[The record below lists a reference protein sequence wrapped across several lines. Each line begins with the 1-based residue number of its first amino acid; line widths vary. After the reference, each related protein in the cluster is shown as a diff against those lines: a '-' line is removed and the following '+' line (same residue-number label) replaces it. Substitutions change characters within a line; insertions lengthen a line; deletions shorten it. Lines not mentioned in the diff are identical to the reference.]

1 MLTQSR
7 QFWNNLKPVT
17 KAIYGGTAV
26 VLMGIVAAVGYW
38 SSRTQYA
45 VLFSKLP
52 SEDAAAIVQKLD
64 ADHTSYKLSTDGTSI
79 LVPTDK
85 VQNIR
90 MNLAVAGLPQ
100 GAGKGYELFDTMSM
114 GATPFVQNMNFVR
127 AIQGELART
136 IMQLEP
142 VASARVH
149 IVQPDPTPFVREEK
163 PVTASVVIKTK
174 PGASLSRAATAGI
187 VALTASSVKGL
198 LPENVTVLDSDGR
211 VLSEKRDPK
220 GGMVS
225 NDQLNYQR
233 EVESHLAQNAQE
245 ILARLLGPGRAVV
258 RVTAEMSFRHLK
270 ETSEKFDPESK
281 VILRESVMS
290 SKIQAVPGPRG
301 PVGAISNIPAPP
313 VPVVAVPDPAPNK
326 RDETVETEY
335 AVSRVNRSQEEQ
347 QGVIDRLTVAV
358 MLIPPPGAGDAPADA
373 LGITPDEAQSLVKQ
387 AVGFKDGRDQI
398 QVSIGKVPGE
408 AQAEKAAA
416 NDVAIAGLPP
426 AHDFIAILR
435 VSSLGIAGLIAAV
448 MVFRTLR
455 RKQAPSGSATP
466 AFANADAGAGGMIEE
481 LSDLHAVAATIKAW
495 LEEPSVIRFDRTSPA
510 PRPRPNRREE
520 IRKNREEEDFGTLIH
535 ADLR

>member
-1 MLTQSR
+1 MLTQLR

-17 KAIYGGTAV
+17 KAIYGATAA
-26 VLMGIVAAVGYW
+26 VLMALVAGVGYW

-45 VLFSKLP
+45 VLYSKLP

-64 ADHTSYKLSTDGTSI
+64 ADRVSYKLSGDGTSI
-79 LVPTDK
+79 LVPLEKAPT
-85 VQNIR
+85 IR

-114 GATPFVQNMNFVR
+114 GATPFVQNMNYVR

-142 VASARVH
+142 VQSARVH
-149 IVQPDPTPFVREEK
+149 IVQPDPTPFTRDEK

-174 PGASLSRAATAGI
+174 PGMSLSRAATAGI

-198 LPENVTVLDSDGR
+198 VPENVTVLDSDGR

-225 NDQLNYQR
+225 NDQLSYQR

-245 ILARLLGPGRAVV
+245 ILTRLLGEGRAVV

-270 ETSEKFDPESK
+270 ESSEKFDPESK
-281 VILRESVMS
+281 VVLRESVMS
-290 SKIQAVPGPRG
+290 SKVQAVPGPRG
-301 PVGAISNIPAPP
+301 PVGAVSNIPPAP
-313 VPVVAVPDPAPNK
+313 VPVVAVPVPPPNK
-326 RDETVETEY
+326 NDETIESEY

-373 LGITPDEAQSLVKQ
+373 LGITPDEAQALVKQ

-398 QVSIGKVPGE
+398 QVSIGKTPGDV
-408 AQAEKAAA
+408 QADKAVV
-416 NDVAIAGLPP
+416 NGVAV
-426 AHDFIAILR
+426 AHAPSVQGFVSILR
-435 VSSLGIAGLIAAV
+435 GSSLGIAGLIGAV
-448 MVFRTLR
+448 MLFRASR
-455 RKQAPSGSATP
+455 RKSTASGSATQP
-466 AFANADAGAGGMIEE
+466 AFASGTASSNGVIED

-495 LEEPSVIRFDRTSPA
+495 LEDPTTIHFNRDASTPSAQAKPA
-510 PRPRPNRREE
+510 
-520 IRKNREEEDFGTLIH
+520 
-535 ADLR
+535 